1 MATQTS
7 IVPYIFQNMNVMNI
21 AIVNFRD
28 SILSSV
34 IGPYEMLSKTP
45 SILENFGIES
55 NGVKFEVELVTD
67 FNTISQSGG
76 TTGQPQLSSSA
87 TIQSTKI
94 YDLIV
99 IPAMSEDKINIVLER
114 ERRLID
120 WIKWQYHEGAEV
132 ASICLGAFILA
143 STGLLHGKCATTH
156 WLGVDYFKEMFP
168 DVKMVD
174 DKIIV
179 DNGNLYTSGG
189 AFSFTSLMIY
199 LIEKYCG
206 HQAAVTMSKVFL
218 IHVHDTQQTSYS
230 ILSLQGRHNDKQIK
244 LVQQYIE
251 ENYMNSFKIETLA
264 KIAIMGG
271 RTFIRRFKKAT
282 GNTPYEYIQRVK
294 VEVAKKML
302 EKSDEG
308 VEQISM
314 NVGYMD
320 FSAFR
325 KVFKKNVG
333 ITPYDY
339 KKRYSHMFFPRV
351 AQKMLIEK

>member
-1 MATQTS
+1 MD
-7 IVPYIFQNMNVMNI
+7 IMNI

-28 SILSSV
+28 SVLSSV
-34 IGPYEMLSKTP
+34 VGPYEMLGKTP

-55 NGVKFEVELVTD
+55 NNVKFEVEIVTD
-67 FNTISQSGG
+67 FSTISQSEC
-76 TTGQPQLSSSA
+76 TTGQPLLSSGA
-87 TIQSTKI
+87 AIQNTKV

-114 ERRLID
+114 EKRLID
-120 WIKWQYHEGAEV
+120 WIKWQYQEGAEV

-143 STGLLHGKCATTH
+143 STGLLNGKYATTH

-168 DVKMVD
+168 DVKLVD

-206 HQAAVTMSKVFL
+206 HQAAITMSKVFL

-230 ILSLQGRHNDKQIK
+230 ILSLHGRHNDKQIK
-244 LVQQYIE
+244 FVQQYIG
-251 ENYMNSFKIETLA
+251 ENYMNSLKIETLA
-264 KIAIMGG
+264 KIAILGP

-302 EKSDEG
+302 EKSNEG
-308 VEQISM
+308 VEQICM
-314 NVGYMD
+314 NVGYTD

-333 ITPYDY
+333 ITPSDY
-339 KKRYSHMFFPRV
+339 KKRYAHMFLPKV
-351 AQKMLIEK
+351 SQIILIEK

>member
-1 MATQTS
+1 M
-7 IVPYIFQNMNVMNI
+7 
-21 AIVNFRD
+21 D
-28 SILSSV
+28 
-34 IGPYEMLSKTP
+34 
-45 SILENFGIES
+45 
-55 NGVKFEVELVTD
+55 
-67 FNTISQSGG
+67 
-76 TTGQPQLSSSA
+76 
-87 TIQSTKI
+87 
-94 YDLIV
+94 
-99 IPAMSEDKINIVLER
+99 EDKINIVLER
-114 ERRLID
+114 EKKLID

-143 STGLLHGKCATTH
+143 STGLLNGKCATTH
-156 WLGVDYFKEMFP
+156 WLGVDYFKIMFP
-168 DVKMVD
+168 DVKLVE

-206 HQAAVTMSKVFL
+206 HQAAITMSKVFL

-230 ILSLQGRHNDKQIK
+230 ILSLNERHNDKQIK
-244 LVQQYIE
+244 FVQQYIG
-251 ENYMNSFKIETLA
+251 ENYMNSLNIESLA
-264 KIAIMGG
+264 KIAILGT

-302 EKSDEG
+302 EKSNEG
-308 VEQISM
+308 VEQICM

-325 KVFKKNVG
+325 KVFKKIVG
-333 ITPYDY
+333 ITPSDY
-339 KKRYSHMFFPRV
+339 KKRYSHMFLPGV
-351 AQKMLIEK
+351 SQIMLIEK

>member
-1 MATQTS
+1 MTLLYK
-7 IVPYIFQNMNVMNI
+7 IMNIMNI

-28 SILSSV
+28 SVLSSV
-34 IGPYEMLSKTP
+34 IGPYEMLGRTP
-45 SILENFGIES
+45 SVLENFGIES
-55 NGVKFEVELVTD
+55 KGVKFEVEIVTD
-67 FNTISQSGG
+67 FNTISQSEVTAGH
-76 TTGQPQLSSSA
+76 PWLSSAA
-87 TIQSTKI
+87 TIQNTKV

-99 IPAMSEDKINIVLER
+99 IPAMSDDKINVVLER
-114 ERRLID
+114 EKKLID

-143 STGLLHGKCATTH
+143 STGLLNGKCATTH
-156 WLGVDYFKEMFP
+156 WLGVDYFREMFP
-168 DVKMVD
+168 DVKLVD

-206 HQAAVTMSKVFL
+206 HQAAITMSKVFL
-218 IHVHDTQQTSYS
+218 VHVHDTQQTSYS

-244 LVQQYIE
+244 FVQQYIE
-251 ENYMNSFKIETLA
+251 ENYMNSLKIETLA
-264 KIAIMGG
+264 KVAILGT

-302 EKSDEG
+302 EKSNEG
-308 VEQISM
+308 VEQICM
-314 NVGYMD
+314 NVGYAD
-320 FSAFR
+320 LSAFR

-333 ITPYDY
+333 ITPSDY
-339 KKRYSHMFFPRV
+339 KKRYSHMFTPKV
-351 AQKMLIEK
+351 SQIVLIEK

>member
-1 MATQTS
+1 MKAWLS
-7 IVPYIFQNMNVMNI
+7 ILTYVMQNFEIMNI

-28 SILSSV
+28 SVLSSV
-34 IGPYEMLSKTP
+34 VGPYEILGKTP

-55 NGVKFEVELVTD
+55 NNVKFEVEIVTD
-67 FNTISQSGG
+67 FNTISQPEG
-76 TTGQPQLSSSA
+76 TEGLPWLPSAA
-87 TIQSTKI
+87 TIQNTKV

-99 IPAMSEDKINIVLER
+99 IPAMSDDKISMVLDR
-114 ERRLID
+114 EKRLID

-143 STGLLHGKCATTH
+143 STGLLNGKCATTH
-156 WLGVDYFKEMFP
+156 WLGADYFKEMFP

-206 HQAAVTMSKVFL
+206 HQAAITISKVFL
-218 IHVHDTQQTSYS
+218 IHVHDTQQTTYS

-244 LVQQYIE
+244 SVQQYIE
-251 ENYMNSFKIETLA
+251 ENYMNNLKIETLA
-264 KIAIMGG
+264 KIAILGT
-271 RTFIRRFKKAT
+271 RTFMRRFKKAT

-302 EKSDEG
+302 EKSHEG
-308 VEQISM
+308 VEQICM
-314 NVGYMD
+314 NVGYLD
-320 FSAFR
+320 ISAFR

-333 ITPYDY
+333 ITPSDY
-339 KKRYSHMFFPRV
+339 KKRHSNMFKPGV
-351 AQKMLIEK
+351 SQIMLIEK

>member
-1 MATQTS
+1 
-7 IVPYIFQNMNVMNI
+7 MNI
-21 AIVNFRD
+21 AIVNFKD
-28 SILSSV
+28 SIQSSV

-45 SILENFGIES
+45 AMLAAFGVES
-55 NGVKFEVELVTD
+55 NNVKFMVDIVTD
-67 FNTISQSGG
+67 FNTFSHSEAS
-76 TTGQPQLSSSA
+76 TNPPQITSNT
-87 TIQSTKI
+87 TIQNLKL

-99 IPAMSEDKINIVLER
+99 IPAMSEDKIPLVLER
-114 ERRLID
+114 EKKLIN
-120 WIKWQYHEGAEV
+120 WIKWQHNEGAEL

-143 STGLLHGKCATTH
+143 STGLLNGKCATTH
-156 WLGVDYFKEMFP
+156 WLGSDIFREMFP
-168 DVKMVD
+168 EVQLLD

-179 DNGNLYTSGG
+179 DNGNIYTSGG
-189 AFSFTSLMIY
+189 AFSFTSLIIY

-206 HQAAVTMSKVFL
+206 HNAAVTMSKVFL
-218 IHVHDTQQTSYS
+218 IHTHDTQQTSYS
-230 ILSLQGRHNDKQIK
+230 IFSLQRGHTDKQIK

-251 ENYMNSFKIETLA
+251 ENYKNVIKIETLSEIA
-264 KIAIMGG
+264 KMGA

-294 VEVAKKML
+294 IEIAKKML

-325 KVFKKNVG
+325 KVFKRNVG
-333 ITPYDY
+333 ITPSEY
-339 KKRYSHMFFPRV
+339 KKRYSNMFLPKV
-351 AQKMLIEK
+351 THKVLVEG

>member
-1 MATQTS
+1 M
-7 IVPYIFQNMNVMNI
+7 II
-21 AIVNFRD
+21 AIINFSD
-28 SILSSV
+28 SVLSSV
-34 IGPYEMLSKTP
+34 IGPYEMLGKTS

-55 NGVKFEVELVTD
+55 NDVKFEVEIVTD
-67 FNTISQSGG
+67 FSTISQTGG
-76 TTGQPQLSSSA
+76 MTVQPQLSSSA
-87 TIQSTKI
+87 TLQSTKV

-99 IPAMSEDKINIVLER
+99 IPAMSEDKISIVLER
-114 ERRLID
+114 EKKLID

-143 STGLLHGKCATTH
+143 STGLLNGKCATTH

-168 DVKMVD
+168 DVKLVD

-179 DNGNLYTSGG
+179 DNGKLYTCGG

-218 IHVHDTQQTSYS
+218 VHVHDTQQTSYS
-230 ILSLQGRHNDKQIK
+230 ILSLQSRHNDKQIK
-244 LVQQYIE
+244 LVQKYIE
-251 ENYMNSFKIETLA
+251 ENYMNSMKIETLA
-264 KIAIMGG
+264 RIAMLGI

-294 VEVAKKML
+294 IEVAKKMF
-302 EKSDEG
+302 EKSNEG
-308 VEQISM
+308 VEQICM
-314 NVGYMD
+314 NVGYVD

-333 ITPYDY
+333 ITPSDY
-339 KKRYSHMFFPRV
+339 KKRYSNMFLPGV
-351 AQKMLIEK
+351 SQTMLIEK

>member
-1 MATQTS
+1 MASQMS
-7 IVPYIFQNMNVMNI
+7 IVPFILQKMGIMNI

-28 SILSSV
+28 SVLSSV
-34 IGPYEMLSKTP
+34 VGPYEMLGKTP

-55 NGVKFEVELVTD
+55 NSVKFEVEIVTD
-67 FNTISQSGG
+67 FNTFSQSGE
-76 TTGQPQLSSSA
+76 TTGHPQLSSAA
-87 TIQSTKI
+87 TLQSTKV

-99 IPAMSEDKINIVLER
+99 IPAMTEDKINIVLER
-114 ERRLID
+114 EKRLID

-168 DVKMVD
+168 DVILVD

-218 IHVHDTQQTSYS
+218 VNVHDTQQTSYS
-230 ILSLQGRHNDKQIK
+230 ILSLQRRHNDKQIK
-244 LVQQYIE
+244 HVQQYIE
-251 ENYMNSFKIETLA
+251 ENYMKSLKTETLA
-264 KIAIMGG
+264 KIAILGV

-302 EKSDEG
+302 EKSNDG

-314 NVGYMD
+314 NVGYID

-333 ITPYDY
+333 ITPSDY
-339 KKRYSHMFFPRV
+339 KKRYSNMFFPGV
-351 AQKMLIEK
+351 SQVMLIEK